1 MSTYFTVGEKR
12 ILVVKND
19 KYSEK
24 ATAALEKDAVVFET
38 LDGLIS
44 HGGAM
49 ACLLSNSRNTPA
61 ILMTSLMDPFVREC
75 AFYHELGHLYYGHP
89 GNTQEYS
96 DQEKMLKEF
105 EADAYMQKS
114 VGRFQSFVALSVL
127 SKSNP
132 QQRNVINLR
141 VTALLLGKW
150 SWKYLV
156 K

>member
-1 MSTYFTVGEKR
+1 MSTYFKINEEKT
-12 ILVVKND
+12 ILVTKNE

-24 ATAALEKDAVVFET
+24 ATTVMGKDTVVFET

-49 ACLLSNSRNTPA
+49 ACLLAETNTPTV
-61 ILMTSLMDPFVREC
+61 LMTALMDPFIKEC

-105 EADAYMQKS
+105 EADAYMQKC
-114 VGRFQSFVALSVL
+114 VGKLHSLIALSVL
-127 SKSNP
+127 SRSNP
-132 QQRNVINLR
+132 RVKNVINLR

-150 SWKYLV
+150 SWKYLI
-156 K
+156 